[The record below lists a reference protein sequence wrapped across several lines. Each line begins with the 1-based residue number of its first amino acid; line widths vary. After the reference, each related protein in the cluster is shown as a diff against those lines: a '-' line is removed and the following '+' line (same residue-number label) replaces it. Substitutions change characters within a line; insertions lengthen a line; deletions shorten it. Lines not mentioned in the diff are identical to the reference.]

1 MTKINWLNLQLF
13 ADGGEA
19 AAEGTNTGDNA
30 VGAADQR
37 LRELGVPEDK
47 LQKHRARRERSAK
60 KSAPFDQAVPANAQ
74 EETKAAAS
82 TENSAT
88 PTEDKP
94 TGRMSWDEIMK
105 DPEYNKEMQSIVR
118 SRLKTAGAAEEAL
131 GKLTPALEL
140 LARKYGLDTENI
152 DHDALAKAIGD
163 DGEYYEKKA
172 MEMGVSIETA
182 KKIDNESRENART
195 ERAAA
200 MTAQREMIEN
210 HFRKLEEQGEAMKK
224 TFPSFDLQKELQNPV
239 FARMTSPGG
248 GISVEDA
255 YYAVHRKE
263 IQTASM
269 QAVAEKT
276 AQKVANSIRAGAK
289 RPDEN
294 GISATS
300 PSVPTFDY
308 KHMSRDQR
316 AAFKNDL
323 KRRWANGEKVFPGQG

>member
-1 MTKINWLNLQLF
+1 MKKINWLNLQLF

-19 AAEGTNTGDNA
+19 AAEGTDTGDH
-30 VGAADQR
+30 AACDADER

-60 KSAPFDQAVPANAQ
+60 KSVSFDQAVPANAQ

-82 TENSAT
+82 TENPT

-105 DPEYNKEMQSIVR
+105 DPEYNREMQSIVR
-118 SRLKTAGAAEEAL
+118 SRLKTAGAAEENL
-131 GKLTPALEL
+131 NKLTPALEL
-140 LARKYGLDTENI
+140 LARKYGLDAENI
-152 DHDALAKAIGD
+152 DHDALAKAISD
-163 DGEYYEKKA
+163 DGAYYEDKA
-172 MEMGVSIETA
+172 LEMGVPVATA
-182 KKIDNESRENART
+182 KQIDDEARENART

-200 MTAQREMIEN
+200 VTAEREMIEN
-210 HFRKLEEQGEAMKK
+210 HFRKLEQQGEAMKK
-224 TFPSFDLQKELQNPV
+224 TFPAFDLRKELQNPV

-294 GISATS
+294 GTSAQAS
-300 PSVPTFDY
+300 SVSAFDY

-316 AAFKNDL
+316 TAFKNDL
-323 KRRWANGEKVFPGQG
+323 KRRWANGEKVFPGQS